1 MYWVTPP
8 RASAPAQQ
16 TAVRCSCGRAHK
28 GAAAARKAGQDIQR
42 GEYRGPLHGIPFG
55 LKDIYDTADL
65 MTSGGSAV
73 CTDNVPAPHALAMAG
88 RLRKLRGRMEQPS
101 LVFRFD

>member
-16 TAVRCSCGRAHK
+16 TAVRCSCARAQK
-28 GAAAARKAGQDIQR
+28 GAADARKAGQDIQR

-65 MTSGGSAV
+65 LTSGGSAAFSGRSV
-73 CTDNVPAPHALAMAG
+73 GPRPRPHRDKG
-88 RLRKLRGRMEQPS
+88 RYRCRRP
-101 LVFRFD
+101 R